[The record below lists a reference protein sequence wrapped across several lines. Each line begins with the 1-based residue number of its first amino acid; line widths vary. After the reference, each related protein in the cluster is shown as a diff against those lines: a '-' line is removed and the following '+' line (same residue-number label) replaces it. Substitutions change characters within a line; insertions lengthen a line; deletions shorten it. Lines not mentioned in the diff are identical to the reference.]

1 MTTDV
6 LLEGLCFGEGPRWH
20 ERRLW
25 FSDMYG
31 REVIAVDEAGN
42 RETMVRLTDDEPS
55 GLGWLPDGT
64 LLIVSMRQRKLLAW
78 DGSALRD
85 FADLSDLASAR
96 CNDMVTDGQGRSYV
110 GNFGFDMFAGE
121 EPAPAELVLVDSNG
135 EARVVA
141 EDLMFPNGTVITP
154 DGKTLVVGESF
165 AGRLTAFDIAED
177 GSLSNRRLWAQL
189 EGALPDGICLDTEGG
204 IWVASPSSDEVL
216 RVLDGGEVTD
226 RIALQDGAYA
236 CMLGGADGRTLFI
249 ATGPDSV
256 PEECEKNRRARI
268 ETVAVDYPGAGWP

>member
-1 MTTDV
+1 MNNG
-6 LLEGLCFGEGPRWH
+6 LEAPTESQTLSAI
-20 ERRLW
+20 
-25 FSDMYG
+25 SDS
-31 REVIAVDEAGN
+31 ICISFP
-42 RETMVRLTDDEPS
+42 DEPS

-121 EPAPAELVLVDSNG
+121 EPVPAELVLVDSNG

-216 RVLDGGEVTD
+216 RVLVGGEVTD